1 MREIGSKYNKT
12 PAQVILR
19 WIVQRGIVTYNKT
32 PAQVILRWIV
42 QRGIVT
48 IPASKNIAHMRE
60 NFNIFDFSL
69 DRADLLKIAE
79 LDTPHRMLDHA
90 NPDTIKWF
98 NEREIGTTLKR

>member
-1 MREIGSKYNKT
+1 
-12 PAQVILR
+12 
-19 WIVQRGIVTYNKT
+19 
-32 PAQVILRWIV
+32 
-42 QRGIVT
+42 
-48 IPASKNIAHMRE
+48 MRE